1 MNSLNPPTGTPG
13 RVLEEDKD
21 PATSMHKT
29 APGTRRPMW
38 VRTTQVDTGCQA
50 EEEGRDPNTSNR
62 ETAPD
67 TQGPITA
74 TRLPRAGLMLPVGS
88 LDPEVQAD
96 KHVPTNSQQ
105 TAPGTQGHVTM
116 RLLLGHTALDTHS
129 QAREH
134 QQAPG
139 PAGTRDPALARR
151 VTARDTQKTPR
162 GGLGLVPE
170 TIMGPLGSS
179 REMAPGT
186 AGPMTETE
194 PVMGTRPTAPDIQ
207 VLVMQRL
214 PLVDGLRLLTSR
226 QHQVQEEDMDP
237 AMSTHLTPLDTHV
250 PPAVDNPHLQSANR
264 NTQSPGVGSL
274 VTARHIQKT
283 QTHSQ
288 CQVTGRLGTVSGA
301 TMSPHVSGQGK
312 DLDVQAL
319 SCTR

>member
-1 MNSLNPPTGTPG
+1 MNSLSLPTGTPG
-13 RVLEEDKD
+13 RALEEDKD
-21 PATSMHKT
+21 PTTSMHKT
-29 APGTRRPMW
+29 APGTQCPMW

-96 KHVPTNSQQ
+96 KHIPTNSQQ
-105 TAPGTQGHVTM
+105 TVPSTQGQVTM
-116 RLLLGHTALDTHS
+116 RLLLGQTALDIHS
-129 QAREH
+129 QARDH

-139 PAGTRDPALARR
+139 TEGTGDPALARR

-170 TIMGPLGSS
+170 TIMGPLGNS
-179 REMAPGT
+179 REMAPDT

-194 PVMGTRPTAPDIQ
+194 PVTGTRLTAPDNQ
-207 VLVMQRL
+207 ALVMQRL

-226 QHQVQEEDMDP
+226 QHQVQQEDMDP
-237 AMSTHLTPLDTHV
+237 TTSTHLTLLDTHV
-250 PPAVDNPHLQSANR
+250 PLAVDNPHLQSANR
-264 NTQSPGVGSL
+264 NTRSPGVVSP
-274 VTARHIQKT
+274 VTTRRIQKT
-283 QTHSQ
+283 QTHSL
-288 CQVTGRLGTVSGA
+288 CQASGRLGTVSGA
-301 TMSPHVSGQGK
+301 TMSLHVSDQGK
-312 DLDVQAL
+312 GLNVQAL